1 MSNKIIDLFCGC
13 GGLSKGFEMAG
24 FEPVLA
30 IDFWKD
36 AIDTYN
42 FNHKKNVG
50 ICEDVSKLDE
60 KSLEKIMNENK
71 IVGII
76 GGPPC
81 QGYSTVGKRD
91 VTDERNYLYL
101 QYCRIVEKIKPEFF
115 GKITTRPFK

>member
-1 MSNKIIDLFCGC
+1 MNNKIIDLFCGC

-50 ICEDVSKLDE
+50 ICEDVSK
-60 KSLEKIMNENK
+60 KFRKNNE
-71 IVGII
+71 
-76 GGPPC
+76 
-81 QGYSTVGKRD
+81 
-91 VTDERNYLYL
+91 
-101 QYCRIVEKIKPEFF
+101 
-115 GKITTRPFK
+115 